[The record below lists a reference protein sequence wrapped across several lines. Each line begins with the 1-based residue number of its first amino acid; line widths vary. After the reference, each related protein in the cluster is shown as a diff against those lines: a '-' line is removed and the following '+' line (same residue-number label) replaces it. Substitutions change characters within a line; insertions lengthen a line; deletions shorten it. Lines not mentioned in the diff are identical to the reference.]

1 MVLDSSF
8 LISML
13 KERRDIR
20 DEVRDAVHGPI
31 DLVCLDLVVCELAR
45 LARKGSSET
54 SRMARLGLD
63 NLGKWKIREVPA
75 PFGPRDVDLAITI
88 YALVQKTRTVVAT
101 ADKMLLEMLSKNGIQ
116 SVRPRSKSGL
126 ISSWTN

>member
-20 DEVRDAVHGPI
+20 DEVREAVHGPI
-31 DLVCLDLVVCELAR
+31 DLVSLDLVVCELAR

-54 SRMARLGLD
+54 SRIARLVLD
-63 NLGKWKIREVPA
+63 NLDRWKIREVPA
-75 PFGPRDVDLAITI
+75 PFGPRDVDLAMTI

-116 SVRPRSKSGL
+116 SVRTRSKSGL
-126 ISSWTN
+126 ISSWTH

>member
-54 SRMARLGLD
+54 SRIARLVLD
-63 NLGKWKIREVPA
+63 NLDRWKIREVPA
-75 PFGPRDVDLAITI
+75 PFGPRDVDLAMTI

-116 SVRPRSKSGL
+116 SVRTRSKSGL
-126 ISSWTN
+126 ISSWTH